1 MRFLSLFAGIGGFDL
16 GLERAGMECAG
27 QVEIDK
33 FCLRVL
39 KHHWPDV
46 KRVEDIRNVTG
57 LEFGTVGLVCGG
69 FPCQPFSCAGK
80 RKGKADDRYL
90 WPEML
95 RVIQVYRPA
104 WVLGENVAGIIGV
117 ELDKVLSDLEGI
129 GYKTAPPFII
139 PACAVDAPHRRD
151 RVWIVAWNN
160 DSFTIREP
168 QSFGAVGGKSE
179 RENPVAGRIC
189 ATLANSERFGN
200 GGARRLQER
209 GKIERTLEKAS
220 SQIERSSENVPDANS
235 PRFGERRRTESVQSE
250 FGAAEHAGQDAAD
263 TKSIGLQGECI
274 TRWNGESSSE
284 RTFPEPAGSD
294 SGICARRWLTEP
306 DVGRV
311 AHGVP
316 GRVDR
321 LRSLGNAVVPQ
332 VIEEI
337 GRAIM
342 KVEFLYQQQM
352 KGPVS

>member
-1 MRFLSLFAGIGGFDL
+1 MT
-16 GLERAGMECAG
+16 CAG

-39 KHHWPDV
+39 EHYWPDV

-95 RVIQVYRPA
+95 RVIQVYRPT
-104 WVLGENVAGIIGV
+104 WVLGENVTGIIGV
-117 ELDKVLSDLEGI
+117 ELDKVLADLEGI
-129 GYKTAPPFII
+129 GCKTAPPFII

-151 RVWIVAWNN
+151 RVWIVAHTEHDGRNGTEVKRGIGARN
-160 DSFTIREP
+160 KTPTEPIGTEQFTGSGCGEGRDADVADAALMRVE
-168 QSFGAVGGKSE
+168 GVGKS
-179 RENPVAGRIC
+179 RVGQSGG
-189 ATLANSERFGN
+189 LAKEVVSDGSCEGIR
-200 GGARRLQER
+200 
-209 GKIERTLEKAS
+209 
-220 SQIERSSENVPDANS
+220 
-235 PRFGERRRTESVQSE
+235 
-250 FGAAEHAGQDAAD
+250 AAQW
-263 TKSIGLQGECI
+263 K
-274 TRWNGESSSE
+274 
-284 RTFPEPAGSD
+284 P
-294 SGICARRWLTEP
+294 EP

-332 VIEEI
+332 VVEEI

-342 KVEFLYQQQM
+342 RVEFLYQQQM
-352 KGPVS
+352 KGPAS